1 MKNKKKTRAQQKSAV
16 YEIDKNV
23 RNDLGMDVGL
33 KILERSDMLA
43 SSTLEQ
49 LRKST
54 DRSYTLFGFLMTG
67 FSAVTGLLLAAKE
80 SWLLIPGLI
89 LWTGLGVSLYIMF
102 SQVMWVHSFR
112 CTGNEPQNLISTRN
126 IKMLREIYGSGK
138 TLRKRYM
145 QNLIYDSIEDCAY
158 AIEVND
164 KALKNRVRMIELVMQ
179 TLKLTI
185 YAVTI
190 SALVVFVFRIFNQ

>member
-1 MKNKKKTRAQQKSAV
+1 
-16 YEIDKNV
+16 
-23 RNDLGMDVGL
+23 MDVGL

-102 SQVMWVHSFR
+102 SQVIWVHSFR

-126 IKMLREIYGSGK
+126 IKIIAVNVVWLKIIPYLCVVFKSIAAPK
-138 TLRKRYM
+138 LRKIKQKIR
-145 QNLIYDSIEDCAY
+145 NI
-158 AIEVND
+158 
-164 KALKNRVRMIELVMQ
+164 
-179 TLKLTI
+179 
-185 YAVTI
+185 
-190 SALVVFVFRIFNQ
+190 

>member
-80 SWLLIPGLI
+80 S
-89 LWTGLGVSLYIMF
+89 
-102 SQVMWVHSFR
+102 
-112 CTGNEPQNLISTRN
+112 
-126 IKMLREIYGSGK
+126 
-138 TLRKRYM
+138 
-145 QNLIYDSIEDCAY
+145 
-158 AIEVND
+158 
-164 KALKNRVRMIELVMQ
+164 
-179 TLKLTI
+179 
-185 YAVTI
+185 
-190 SALVVFVFRIFNQ
+190 